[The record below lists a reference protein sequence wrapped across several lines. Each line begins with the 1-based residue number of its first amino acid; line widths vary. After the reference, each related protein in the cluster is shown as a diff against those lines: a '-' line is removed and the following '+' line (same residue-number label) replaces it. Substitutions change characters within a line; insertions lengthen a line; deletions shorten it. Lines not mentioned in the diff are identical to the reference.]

1 MDARIQKIIERWYIT
16 EPAFFQIIGTHD
28 LEENS
33 RISCPF
39 RCGKGII
46 EYNPSIINSLDE
58 NKLQSYLKAEII
70 RILLKHPY
78 ERQPDGC
85 KRESMSLG
93 SNLVLADNY
102 DFKDIDLPKP
112 ADYNLKSSESYEW
125 YSYRIEELSSSTSQ
139 KNNGK
144 KDQSQSEKGNNEE
157 GIKGDN
163 ENNDDGQSAS
173 SSGTDNDD
181 NGDKGDGQSASS
193 SESENEGEESSSNTI
208 DNDGDKTQ
216 DADAPSDNEG
226 SSRTDNTSSDNKQGI
241 ADFSSNDSG
250 IQQDLSELWEED
262 SLMTCTIDATIDDIQ
277 ENNAWGSLAG
287 NIAERIIANTKAKID
302 YRKVL
307 SGFRAS
313 VLSTKRRLTR
323 MRPNRRTGFDNMGS
337 IRRFDTNI
345 LIAVDVSGS
354 IRDETL
360 CHFYSIIR
368 RAFKYGVEK
377 LDVVQFDT
385 QLGEVQSM
393 EKASLKVKKSI
404 DIIGRGG
411 TSFQPIFDFV
421 LLHPEYDGLLIFT
434 DGFANHPIVPK
445 GMKCKVGWVCNSKYS
460 YEMHK
465 AWMRKIG
472 RCCIMEI

>member
-1 MDARIQKIIERWYIT
+1 MDARIQKIMERWYIT

-33 RISCPF
+33 KISCPF
-39 RCGKGII
+39 RCGRGMI
-46 EYNPSIINSLDE
+46 EYNPNIIKALDD
-58 NKLQSYLKAEII
+58 NKLQSYLKAEVI

-85 KRESMSLG
+85 KRESMSTG

-102 DFKDIDLPKP
+102 DFTDIELPKP

-125 YSYRIEELSSSTSQ
+125 YSYRIEELSATTDQQQNSSQ
-139 KNNGK
+139 
-144 KDQSQSEKGNNEE
+144 
-157 GIKGDN
+157 DN
-163 ENNDDGQSAS
+163 QDKENNDQGNQGKNDQQLMSGQEDGDGDTSDSDKNDSEDSQSGRSPDNNDSTEDNNSSNNESADGN
-173 SSGTDNDD
+173 SSG
-181 NGDKGDGQSASS
+181 GKMS
-193 SESENEGEESSSNTI
+193 
-208 DNDGDKTQ
+208 
-216 DADAPSDNEG
+216 
-226 SSRTDNTSSDNKQGI
+226 
-241 ADFSSNDSG
+241 
-250 IQQDLSELWEED
+250 IQQELSELWEED
-262 SLMTCTIDATIDDIQ
+262 SLMECTINATIDDI
-277 ENNAWGSLAG
+277 EANNNWGSLAG
-287 NIAERIIANTKAKID
+287 NIAQKIIANTKARID

-307 SGFRAS
+307 AGFRAS

-354 IRDETL
+354 ITDVTL

-393 EKASLKVKKSI
+393 EKASLKVNRSI
-404 DIIGRGG
+404 DVFGRGG
-411 TSFQPIFDFV
+411 TSFQEIFDFV
-421 LLHPEYDGLLIFT
+421 STHPEYDGLIIFT
-434 DGFANHPIVPK
+434 DGYAPPPKVPK
-445 GMKCKVGWVCNSKYS
+445 RMNCKVAWVCNSQRTYNA
-460 YEMHK
+460 HK
-465 AWMRKIG
+465 SWKRCIG
-472 RCCIMEI
+472 RCCMMEI